1 MLGTA
6 MTQQQVPN
14 VRVWVKGQE
23 YVEAAEIL
31 LDYVRIQPAAVL
43 SALAIEI
50 FVKSFLATRLASG
63 HAITHRGHKIVES
76 FELIPQNLQTKF
88 LAASKTID
96 PTVNI
101 SEELEKYADV
111 FLVARYWYE
120 PTAPFSVGSD
130 IVYFARHMCDSVFL
144 FGKNR
149 EH

>member
-1 MLGTA
+1 

-14 VRVWVKGQE
+14 VRVWAQGQE
-23 YVEAAEIL
+23 YVEAVEIL
-31 LDYVRIQPAAVL
+31 FDYVRIQPAAVL

-63 HAITHRGHKIVES
+63 HAITRRSHEVVEL
-76 FELIPQNLQTKF
+76 FELIPPNLQAEF
-88 LAASKTID
+88 LAASHTID

-101 SEELEKYADV
+101 TEELTKYADV

-120 PTAPFSVGSD
+120 QTASFSVGSD
-130 IVYFARHMCDSVFL
+130 IVYFARHMCDSVLL

-149 EH
+149 AH